1 MKIEVFVGDRDDAT
15 IQTLLA
21 MADDSTTA
29 IAAYV
34 GAGTMLV
41 ARDHDGVIVGDGD
54 GDIVGLALC
63 VPGEAGTMELK
74 ALAVAPSHQGG
85 GVGTLLVNGAVR
97 VAIDVD
103 AYVLTVATATADIQ
117 NIAFYQ
123 RRGFRCLRI
132 ERDAF
137 TEATG
142 YRDDLVANGIRV
154 RDRIWLD
161 RPVGA

>member
-29 IAAYV
+29 ITAYV

-41 ARDHDGVIVGDGD
+41 ARDDDGVIVGD

-97 VAIDVD
+97 VASDV
-103 AYVLTVATATADIQ
+103 AARVLTVATATADIQ

-161 RPVGA
+161 RPVSA

>member
-29 IAAYV
+29 ITAYV

-41 ARDHDGVIVGDGD
+41 ARDGDDDDDGV
-54 GDIVGLALC
+54 IVGLALC

-97 VAIDVD
+97 VASDVD

-161 RPVGA
+161 RPVSA